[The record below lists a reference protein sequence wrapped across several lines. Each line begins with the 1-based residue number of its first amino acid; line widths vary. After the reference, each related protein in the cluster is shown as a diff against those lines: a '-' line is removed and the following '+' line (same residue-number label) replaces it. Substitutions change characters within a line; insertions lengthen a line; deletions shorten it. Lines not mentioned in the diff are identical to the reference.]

1 MHQVPYIGPYKDL
14 KGMSFKVHGI
24 TLSYNFR
31 ASLTAYYSIGFHRS
45 GYISPAS
52 YIAHS
57 DIAHSDIA
65 HSDIAHS
72 DITHSDIASFAG
84 SITTLTTEVRFSTS
98 YISEI
103 YCCKKCLV

>member
-1 MHQVPYIGPYKDL
+1 
-14 KGMSFKVHGI
+14 MSSDVYRN
-24 TLSYNFR
+24 TLSCNFR

-45 GYISPAS
+45 GNISPAS
-52 YIAHS
+52 YIAHLYIAHS

-72 DITHSDIASFAG
+72 DIASFAG
-84 SITTLTTEVRFSTS
+84 SITMFTTEIRFSTS

>member
-1 MHQVPYIGPYKDL
+1 
-14 KGMSFKVHGI
+14 MSSEVYRH

-45 GYISPAS
+45 GNISPAS

-57 DIAHSDIA
+57 YVTNSYV
-65 HSDIAHS
+65 
-72 DITHSDIASFAG
+72 THSYIASFAG
-84 SITTLTTEVRFSTS
+84 SITMFTTEIRFSTS